1 MLQDMMSRRPDPILP
16 DRIRKI
22 SGSFG
27 WIDHRLIRDGYLD
40 VLHHPEALLY
50 FFLATV
56 ADSRG
61 VSWYGEETIRRLLRI
76 PYVHTLQ
83 DAIAELAARD
93 LIAFRNGI
101 YQVLSL
107 PKTMHRR
114 NEDDGYRNVGN
125 DPASAYIAED
135 ESV

>member
-1 MLQDMMSRRPDPILP
+1 MSRRPDPVLP

-27 WIDHRLIRDGYLD
+27 WIDHRFIRDGFLD

-61 VSWYGEETIRRLLRI
+61 VSWYGEETIQRLLRI
-76 PYVHTLQ
+76 PYAQTLQ
-83 DAIAELAARD
+83 GAIAELAARD
-93 LIAFRNGI
+93 LIAFENGI

-107 PKTMHRR
+107 PNNSQRR
-114 NEDDGYRNVGN
+114 NDHDRHRNVG
-125 DPASAYIAED
+125 DDSSSIYFRED
-135 ESV
+135 EGV